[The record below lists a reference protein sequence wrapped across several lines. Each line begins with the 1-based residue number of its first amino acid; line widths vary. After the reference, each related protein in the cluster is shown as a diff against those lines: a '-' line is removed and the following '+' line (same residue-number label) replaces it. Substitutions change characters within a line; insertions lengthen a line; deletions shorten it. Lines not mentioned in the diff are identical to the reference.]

1 MHQERI
7 QEVITRLQSLEPTHL
22 DVIDESHLHIGH
34 PGAQTGMSHIR
45 IKIASKQLE
54 GLSKLMQHKKI
65 YHILGSLMKTDLHA
79 VAIEIIPVNFEQT

>member
-54 GLSKLMQHKKI
+54 GLSKLMQHKKV
-65 YHILGSLMKTDLHA
+65 YQILGSLMKTDLHA